1 MTSAWSPAGDR
12 DLRVGLIGLG
22 SMGRN
27 HLRVLSSMPGTRLVA
42 VADTDRA
49 AVEAVTSGTDAQGF
63 SEPLAL
69 FAEADLDAVVIASPT
84 TTHLTLALA
93 AYNAGPGA
101 VQRAAG
107 VPRFRETRD
116 YLKRI
121 ESVYGSNLDSA
132 SRRLRAAGSLDRR
145 AEPIRTQRAEDG
157 SITATNQR
165 PPKPKPAR
173 RTVRIG
179 S

>member
-1 MTSAWSPAGDR
+1 MQLMPDTAEEYGVTDVHDARQNVEGGVAYLR
-12 DLRVGLIGLG
+12 DLVHRY
-22 SMGRN
+22 
-27 HLRVLSSMPGTRLVA
+27 
-42 VADTDRA
+42 
-49 AVEAVTSGTDAQGF
+49 SGD
-63 SEPLAL
+63 
-69 FAEADLDAVVIASPT
+69 
-84 TTHLTLALA
+84 LTLALA

-121 ESVYGSNLDSA
+121 ESAYGSNLDSA
-132 SRRLRAAGSLDRR
+132 TRRLRAGGSLERR
-145 AEPIRTQRAEDG
+145 AEPIRTGRAEDG

-165 PPKPKPAR
+165 PPRQKPAR